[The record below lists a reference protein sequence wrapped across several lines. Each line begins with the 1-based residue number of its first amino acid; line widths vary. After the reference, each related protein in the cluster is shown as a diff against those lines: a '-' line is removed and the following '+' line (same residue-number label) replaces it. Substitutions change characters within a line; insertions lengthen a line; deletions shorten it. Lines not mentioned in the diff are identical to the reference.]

1 MPTVQPSAFSP
12 RPASSA
18 VRSRRRWAV
27 IAGVLAFIAVD
38 LVLVLLA
45 ARSTQAP
52 VPPSSEPAAT
62 VTQTVVG
69 H

>member
-1 MPTVQPSAFSP
+1 V
-12 RPASSA
+12 
-18 VRSRRRWAV
+18 
-27 IAGVLAFIAVD
+27 
-38 LVLVLLA
+38 
-45 ARSTQAP
+45 RSTQAP